1 MRAHI
6 CAGRE
11 THGRSWVVKLWCC
24 TLYRCHIR
32 VARFCLSVRPS
43 VRPPVRPSVRPSI
56 RPTVRRSRMH
66 RLGPVS
72 ADDRSHHRVL
82 TAGSGAGEGSRLCGI
97 ISPKC
102 DGLDRGRGG
111 LVQRATLPP
120 ILSPNRHLPSFY
132 SSDFGDPWI
141 FHDFPIKI
149 FPSYFWQILKWVYS
163 VYLIGFNFVDPVF
176 FWKASSSFKN
186 LLKLFII
193 YVIQRS
199 YFLQN
204 ITLEKSPFNA
214 KIRIDIP
221 GRYSLHTTDER
232 WRWQWRP
239 WKVSYQSRVEGTTGV
254 ILSRKSG
261 EDCDITGI

>member
-1 MRAHI
+1 
-6 CAGRE
+6 
-11 THGRSWVVKLWCC
+11 
-24 TLYRCHIR
+24 
-32 VARFCLSVRPS
+32 
-43 VRPPVRPSVRPSI
+43 
-56 RPTVRRSRMH
+56 MH

-102 DGLDRGRGG
+102 DGLGRGRGG
-111 LVQRATLPP
+111 LVQRATL
-120 ILSPNRHLPSFY
+120 SPSRHLPSFY

-149 FPSYFWQILKWVYS
+149 LPSYLWQILKRSHLVCK
-163 VYLIGFNFVDPVF
+163 IGSNFVDPVF
-176 FWKASSSFKN
+176 SWKALSSSFEKKTYWN
-186 LLKLFII
+186 HLLFSLPNGRIFAKK
-193 YVIQRS
+193 
-199 YFLQN
+199 

-239 WKVSYQSRVEGTTGV
+239 WKVSYQGWVEGTTGV